1 MNTLPVDDTARR
13 RLQAAQRAEADA
25 VKAVEL
31 ATRVR
36 DRVQRKVDEATTS
49 LNAAKCD
56 LVSISG
62 LTRAALLLAEDE
74 AELRRLR
81 RAALSGQQ

>member
-1 MNTLPVDDTARR
+1 MTPLPVDDTARR

-25 VKAVEL
+25 LKAVEL
-31 ATRVR
+31 ATRAR
-36 DRVQRKVDEATTS
+36 DRVQHKVDAAITV

-56 LVSISG
+56 LVSVSG

-74 AELRRLR
+74 GDLRRLK
-81 RAALSGQQ
+81 RAALSSQQ